1 MQDLEAVRIINKI
14 RGCRYTANCSM
25 NCQNCPSNYSDEEL
39 HEALKIAN
47 DCINERINRAEEE
60 RRAAVDRV
68 WQIVNEKQ
76 DYVDS
81 LYFSSSG
88 QGGTILLESG
98 GIKVLINHTF
108 RYLEIAGLDESTQ
121 ILIRKYFETLKG
133 IPLPYEDTDLNREET
148 KY

>member
-14 RGCRYTANCSM
+14 RGCRYTVNCSM

-68 WQIVNEKQ
+68 WQIVNEKNE
-76 DYVDS
+76 YIDS

-88 QGGTILLESG
+88 KGGTILLESG
-98 GIKVLINHTF
+98 GIKVLINYTF
-108 RYLEIAGLDESTQ
+108 MYMEIAGLDELTQ
-121 ILIRKYFETLKG
+121 ILIRRYFETLKG
-133 IPLPYEDTDLNREET
+133 IPCEDKDLNGEET
-148 KY
+148 KC